1 MLTVCAGNSGGLW
14 CISDYVLRSIN
25 RHMLAVG
32 GARLQRV
39 MNGLS
44 LTGTGSDHKL
54 LYSTVNSTKAD
65 TVFILAN
72 I

>member
-1 MLTVCAGNSGGLW
+1 
-14 CISDYVLRSIN
+14 
-25 RHMLAVG
+25 MLAVG